1 MKSSLGIKIRRILR
15 ELRGYQPM
23 NYKKSPIVLEGLVF
37 FVPLAAL
44 SAVSYAFHISW
55 LGGFF
60 SAAAL
65 FVLWFF
71 RNPERKIPEDV
82 KSVLSPADGRVLKIE
97 EVDRNDML
105 NGRYK
110 KISIFMS
117 VFNVHVNR
125 MPCSGRVK
133 DIRYRKGKFFSAN
146 LDKASELNE
155 SNAVLVETDDK
166 KEILTIQIAGL
177 IARRIVCWIEKGME
191 AIQGERFGL
200 IRFGSRLEVF
210 LPLEAEV
217 LVKRGERVKAGETR
231 IGCFK

>member
-1 MKSSLGIKIRRILR
+1 
-15 ELRGYQPM
+15 M

-37 FVPLAAL
+37 FVPLAVL
-44 SAVSYAFHISW
+44 SVISYAFHIFW

-60 SAAAL
+60 LAAAL

-71 RNPERKIPEDV
+71 RNPERKIPEDPHFI
-82 KSVLSPADGRVLKIE
+82 LSPADGRVLKIE
-97 EVDRNDML
+97 ELDGNDML
-105 NGRYK
+105 RGRCK

-133 DIRYRKGKFFSAN
+133 EIRYRKGKFFSAN

-155 SNAVLVETDDK
+155 SNAVLIETDDK

-177 IARRIVCWIEKGME
+177 IARRIVCWTKEGME
-191 AIQGERFGL
+191 ATRGERFGL

-217 LVKRGERVKAGETR
+217 FVKRGDRVRAGETR

>member
-1 MKSSLGIKIRRILR
+1 
-15 ELRGYQPM
+15 M

-37 FVPLAAL
+37 FVPLALL
-44 SAVSYAFHISW
+44 SVIFYVFHILW

-71 RNPERKIPEDV
+71 RNPERKIPEDP
-82 KSVLSPADGRVLKIE
+82 KFVLSPADGRVLKIE
-97 EVDRNDML
+97 EMDGHDML
-105 NGRYK
+105 QGRCK

-125 MPCSGRVK
+125 MPCTGQVK

-146 LDKASELNE
+146 LDKASEFNE
-155 SNAVLVETDDK
+155 SNAVLIETDDK
-166 KEILTIQIAGL
+166 KEILTIQIAGI
-177 IARRIVCWIEKGME
+177 IARRIVCWLEKGME
-191 AIQGERFGL
+191 AIKGERFGL

-210 LPLEAEV
+210 VPLETEV
-217 LVKRGERVKAGETR
+217 FVKRGDRVRAGETR